1 MHPALSAVVMP
12 PGSWSERGSTP
23 TGEVPFAREL
33 LPQIIE
39 LCEHQIDRC
48 DCWID
53 ELVQELYG

>member
-1 MHPALSAVVMP
+1 MP